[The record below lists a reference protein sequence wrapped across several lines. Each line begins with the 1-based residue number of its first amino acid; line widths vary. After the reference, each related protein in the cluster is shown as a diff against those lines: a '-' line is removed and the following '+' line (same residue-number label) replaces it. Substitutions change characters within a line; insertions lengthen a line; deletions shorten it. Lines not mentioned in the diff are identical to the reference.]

1 MSFTK
6 THILQNYL
14 PTSAQP
20 KRLVV
25 LGAGE
30 SGYGTAI
37 LAKQKGYDVFV
48 SDKSAIEPKF
58 EAALVEH
65 NIEFES
71 GIHTMEKI
79 LNADIVMKSPGI
91 PDKVEIVKQIR
102 EKDILVVSEIEF
114 TSWFT
119 DAQIV
124 GITGSNGKT
133 TVTSMVYQ
141 MLKDADFNVG
151 LGGNIGKSFA
161 YQVATEKFSHYVL
174 EISSFQLD
182 DIHTFSPNIS
192 VLTNI
197 TPDHLDRY
205 NYELQNYV
213 ASKFT
218 ISKYQTCNDYF
229 IYCQDDEITMQN
241 FTTYPTSSHSIAFS
255 QEKELNEGAFTQQDQ
270 IIFNTHKTQL
280 SMSIQELGTKGR
292 HNVYNSMAA
301 GIVGSIYGLR
311 KEQIRQ
317 SLTNF
322 KSLEHRLETV
332 SKVRGVEYI
341 NDSKATNV
349 NSTWYALESMSKD
362 LIWIAGG
369 VDKGND
375 YVVLEPLVKSK
386 VKAMICLGV
395 DNHKLHAAFGKHVD
409 VIINVQSMH
418 EAVQMAY
425 QMSKSG
431 DAVLL
436 SPACASFD
444 LFENYEDRGQQFK
457 SCVYQL

>member
-6 THILQNYL
+6 THIIQNYL
-14 PTSAQP
+14 PSKAQP

-48 SDKSAIEPKF
+48 SDKSTIAHKYE
-58 EAALVEH
+58 EALLEH
-65 NIEFES
+65 NIEHES
-71 GIHTMEKI
+71 GTHTIEKI

-91 PDKVEIVKQIR
+91 PDKLDIVKQIR
-102 EKDILVVSEIEF
+102 ERGILVVSEIEF
-114 TSWFT
+114 ASWFT

-133 TVTSMVYQ
+133 TVSTMVYQ
-141 MLKDADFNVG
+141 MLKEADFNVG

-161 YQVATEKFSHYVL
+161 YQVATEKCTHYVL

-182 DIHTFSPNIS
+182 DIYTFRPDVA

-205 NYELQNYV
+205 NYELQNYI
-213 ASKFT
+213 ASKFN
-218 ISKYQTCNDYF
+218 ISKYQTSTDFF

-241 FTTYPTSSHSIAFS
+241 FKNYPSSAHSIAFS
-255 QEKELNEGAFTQQDQ
+255 QEKELSEGAYTQLDQ

-280 SMSIQELGTKGR
+280 SMSTQELGTKGR

-362 LIWIAGG
+362 IIWIAGG

-395 DNHKLHAAFGKHVD
+395 DNHKLHAAFGKYVD
-409 VIINVQSMH
+409 VIINVQSMN

-425 QMSKSG
+425 QTSKSG